1 MGDKGNSKSIETYS
15 KIGQKET
22 GKTKVVE
29 NNHNTKKKNNRTK
42 KSDIEHFQAQT
53 SKDQKKIDD
62 EFSRNTDDD
71 AKKRKRKQNGI
82 EPVDSMGEKNKRV
95 KNKIS
100 KSTEK
105 ENENDKD

>member
-1 MGDKGNSKSIETYS
+1 MG
-15 KIGQKET
+15 
-22 GKTKVVE
+22 
-29 NNHNTKKKNNRTK
+29 KKKNNRTK
-42 KSDIEHFQAQT
+42 KSDIEHVQTKSSIDQKETDNDKKECQAILTENIQTTKNKNTRTKKTEKENFQAQT

-95 KNKIS
+95 K
-100 KSTEK
+100 
-105 ENENDKD
+105 